1 MSDSKEIA
9 KIKAK
14 LIREI
19 EEMDAATL
27 RTKYKGE
34 AALRKFVRDL
44 CLKLAEGIGIGI
56 GKAALESLIAV
67 GVDLVHHLF

>member
-1 MSDSKEIA
+1 MGKVGANGRSPLLLCGSLFPNLCVRSK
-9 KIKAK
+9 KIPV
-14 LIREI
+14 
-19 EEMDAATL
+19 
-27 RTKYKGE
+27 
-34 AALRKFVRDL
+34 RKFVRDL